1 MSSEMQNM
9 KDISRRDFIQT
20 AGAGLLT
27 IMPTPRSG
35 QARVEVPNSQRED
48 LCFMPATLL
57 AAAIRQKKVSPVE
70 VINAVYARLHKINPK
85 INAFCTVTEQQARQ
99 AAKEAEAAVV
109 RGEDIGPLHGVPVS
123 IKDLFLTRGVR
134 TMFGSRIRETYVPDE
149 NAPVVDKL
157 LAAGA
162 IALGKTA
169 TPEFGFKGVTDS
181 PATGITRNP
190 WDLSKTPGGSSGG
203 AGAAVATGLG
213 QLAVGSDGAGSIRIP
228 SSFCGIFGLK
238 PSFGRVPVYPPAPVA
253 ILVHAGP
260 MTRTVRDAAL
270 MLNAISGPDERDL
283 LSLPSD
289 PTNFLSACEGGIRGL
304 RVAWSPMLGYAKV
317 DPEVAR
323 VTESAAKVFESS
335 FGCTV
340 EAADPGFE
348 SPWRSLSILW
358 VMSYALRLRTFL
370 REWEDRMD
378 SDLVTLIKRVER
390 LNATDYGE
398 AVANRAALWDTTRK
412 FFNRFDLL
420 LTPTLPVPAFPV
432 SRIGP
437 EQILTSADGLIPF
450 SDWVPFTYPWNMTG
464 QPAATV
470 PCGFTREGLPV
481 GLQIIGRRF
490 ADATVLRAAAAF
502 EEVRPWNDKRPLI

>member
-1 MSSEMQNM
+1 M
-9 KDISRRDFIQT
+9 
-20 AGAGLLT
+20 
-27 IMPTPRSG
+27 
-35 QARVEVPNSQRED
+35 
-48 LCFMPATLL
+48 
-57 AAAIRQKKVSPVE
+57 
-70 VINAVYARLHKINPK
+70 
-85 INAFCTVTEQQARQ
+85 
-99 AAKEAEAAVV
+99 
-109 RGEDIGPLHGVPVS
+109 RGERIGPLHGVPVS

-149 NAPVVDKL
+149 DAPAVAKL

-162 IALGKTA
+162 ISLGKTA

-181 PATGITRNP
+181 PVTGITRNP

-238 PSFGRVPVYPPAPVA
+238 PSLGRVAVYPPGPVA
-253 ILVHAGP
+253 FLVHAGP
-260 MTRTVRDAAL
+260 MTRTVHDAAL
-270 MLNAISGPDERDL
+270 MLTIISGPDERDL

-304 RVAWSPMLGYAKV
+304 RVAWSPTLGYAKV

-323 VTESAAKVFESS
+323 LTEAGAKVFESS
-335 FGCTV
+335 LGCTL

-348 SPWRSLSILW
+348 RPWTALSILW
-358 VMSYALRLRTFL
+358 VMHYALRLRPWL
-370 REWEDRMD
+370 QEWEDRMD
-378 SDLVTLIKRVER
+378 PGLVTLIKRVNR
-390 LNATDYGE
+390 LNATDYGQ
-398 AVANRAALWDTTRK
+398 AVVERSALWDTARK
-412 FFNRFDLL
+412 FFGRFDLL
-420 LTPTLPVPAFPV
+420 LTPTLPVPPFAV

-437 EQILTSADGLIPF
+437 EQIPTSADELLPF

-464 QPAATV
+464 QPAASV
-470 PCGFTREGLPV
+470 PCGFTREGMPV

-502 EEVRPWNDKRPLI
+502 EEVRPWSDKRPLMSRS

>member
-1 MSSEMQNM
+1 M
-9 KDISRRDFIQT
+9 KEISRRDFIQT

-27 IMPTPRSG
+27 MMPSLYSD
-35 QARVEVPNSQRED
+35 QARVEEPANQGED
-48 LCFMPATLL
+48 LCFMPATML
-57 AAAIRQKKVSPVE
+57 AAAIREKRVSPVE

-85 INAFCTVTEQQARQ
+85 INAFCTLTEEQARLG
-99 AAKEAEAAVV
+99 KEAEAAVM
-109 RGEDIGPLHGVPVS
+109 RGNRIGPLHGVPVS

-134 TMFGSRIRETYVPDE
+134 TMFGSHIRDTYIPDE

-162 IALGKTA
+162 ISLGKTA

-238 PSFGRVPVYPPAPVA
+238 PSSGRVAVYPPAPVA
-253 ILVHAGP
+253 VLAHAGP

-289 PTNFLSACEGGIRGL
+289 PTNFLRACEGGIRGL
-304 RVAWSPMLGYAKV
+304 RVAWSPTLGYARL

-323 VTESAAKVFESS
+323 VTEAAVKVVESS
-335 FGCTV
+335 LGCTL

-348 SPWRSLSILW
+348 RPWKSLSILW
-358 VMSYALRLRTFL
+358 VMSYALRLRASL
-370 REWEDRMD
+370 QKWENHMD
-378 SDLVTLIKRVER
+378 PDLVTLIKRVER

-398 AVANRAALWDTTRK
+398 AVANRATLWDTTRK

-420 LTPTLPVPAFPV
+420 LTPTLPVTAFAV

-437 EQILTSADGLIPF
+437 EEIPTSGDDLLPF

-470 PCGFTREGLPV
+470 PCGFTRAGLPV

-502 EEVRPWNDKRPLI
+502 EEVRPWNDKRPLM